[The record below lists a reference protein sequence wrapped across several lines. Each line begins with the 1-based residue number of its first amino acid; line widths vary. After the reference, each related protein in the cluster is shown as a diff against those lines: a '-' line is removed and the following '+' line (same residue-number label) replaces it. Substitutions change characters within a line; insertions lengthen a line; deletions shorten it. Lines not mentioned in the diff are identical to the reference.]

1 MSAAEIVPY
10 SIPRGLATIAANAPA
25 VFLPNPK
32 AAERFFDFFTSNI
45 RNRNTRRA
53 YYKAACRFAE
63 WCEGRGLHDLAG
75 VRPLHVAAY
84 IEGLLGELAK
94 PSVKQ
99 HLAALRMLF
108 DWLVVGH
115 VLDVNPAHAVRGPKH
130 VVKKGHTPV
139 LDRDEARALLAAI
152 DTSSLTGLRDRAL
165 IGTMI
170 YTFARIGA
178 VLQMNVGDYFIQ
190 GRRGWARLH
199 EKGGKE
205 HEAPCHH
212 KLEVFLDEYIAAAGI
227 AGEKDGPLF
236 RTTGRA
242 TGTAHRMTQ
251 PDAYRMIERRARAA
265 GIKTKIGN
273 HSLRATGITDYLK
286 SAGTLEHAQAMA
298 NHSSPRTTKLYDR
311 RADEVSLDEYERVGI

>member
-1 MSAAEIVPY
+1 MSAAIVPT
-10 SIPRGLATIAANAPA
+10 IPRGLVTITANTPA
-25 VFLPNPK
+25 VFLPNAR

-63 WCEGRGLHDLAG
+63 WCEGRGLRDLAG
-75 VRPLHVAAY
+75 VKPLHVAAY
-84 IEGLLGELAK
+84 IEELLSELAK

-115 VLDVNPAHAVRGPKH
+115 ILDVSPAHAVRGPKH
-130 VVKKGHTPV
+130 VVKKGRASV

-152 DTSSLTGLRDRAL
+152 DTAPLTGLRDRAL

-170 YTFARIGA
+170 YTFARIAA

-190 GRRGWARLH
+190 GRRGWVRLH

-212 KLEVFLDEYIAAAGI
+212 KLEAFLDEYIAAAGI
-227 AGEKDGPLF
+227 AGEKDAALF
-236 RTTGRA
+236 RTTGRS
-242 TGTAHRMTQ
+242 TGQVHRMTQ
-251 PDAYRMIERRARAA
+251 PDAYRMIERRGRAA

>member
-1 MSAAEIVPY
+1 MSTEIIPY
-10 SIPRGLATIAANAPA
+10 SIPRSLAAIAATVPA
-25 VFLPNPK
+25 VFLPSSK
-32 AAERFFDFFTSNI
+32 ASERFYEFFTANI

-53 YYKAACRFAE
+53 YYKAACRFSD
-63 WCEGRGLHDLAG
+63 WCEQKGLRELAG
-75 VRPLHVAAY
+75 VKPMHIAAY
-84 IEGLLGELAK
+84 VEGLQSELAK

-130 VVKKGHTPV
+130 VVRKGRTSV
-139 LDRDEARALLAAI
+139 LDREEARALLAAI
-152 DTSSLTGLRDRAL
+152 DVSSVTGLRDRAL

-170 YTFARIGA
+170 YTFARVGA

-190 GRRGWARLH
+190 NRRGWLRLH

-227 AGEKDGPLF
+227 AGDKDGALF

-242 TGTAHRMTQ
+242 TGEIHRMAQ
-251 PDAYRMIERRARAA
+251 PDAYRMIERRARQA

-286 SAGTLEHAQAMA
+286 NAGTLEHAQAMA

-311 RADEVSLDEYERVGI
+311 RADEVSLDEYQRVGI